1 MGKTSAC
8 EYAAKNELDAAFV
21 RIGDFL
27 SASNLNHLNGKV
39 LYLDGLDEHRSRAD
53 GIDVVDAII
62 ARLKALSCPKFRISC
77 RTAEWHG
84 GKDLSLLSS
93 VSKGTSVVQLDLQPL
108 TPEGVLAL
116 IPGKEDFI
124 EGAKKHGLNEFL
136 RNPQD
141 ALLLYSFYCERN
153 RWPSNRSDLME
164 GACRALLKECNVA
177 HSEAIDDWITD
188 QELERASNYLASI
201 LLMSNVLG
209 ISSTRLSSDKNFPCI
224 QEFGGDLFAMKAATR
239 RNVFKSAESNRIE
252 PKHRKI
258 AEYMAARY
266 LASCVRKG
274 LPISRI
280 MALITGFDGG
290 TAPDLRGV
298 YAWLVTLMS
307 GMADLI
313 LIHDPYGAIIY
324 GDAHSWT
331 PNTKKRA
338 LLALEIL
345 AKKDPWF
352 RGSDW
357 SGEALGGL
365 SDPTLIKEFARIIA
379 EDECKSHLV
388 SSILDAIA
396 CGPKLIGIGETLLAF
411 IRNPAKP
418 DHLKRAAIGA
428 VYNACPDKKADLVNL
443 LNDVNEDR
451 IEDKEQYLRGEL
463 LVNLYLDVIP
473 PREVIR
479 YFAKPSGRIIG
490 SYHMFLHYGIFD
502 RTDTEG
508 LRELAHSLIHVN
520 HNVRLDDEYE
530 DKRFFGTLIC
540 QLIDRTQGDTS
551 TEELCSWLSMGL
563 GEHKTSCIGR
573 DEAKSIR
580 EFLEANDQI
589 YFNVFWQFFQ
599 DNWTADTPYHQIWWR
614 FRELTVHTSPPQ
626 YLPELITKCDGS
638 RRGCLQETD
647 VI

>member
-1 MGKTSAC
+1 MGYIERTFIQTTPTAQREVLQPEGKIEDFFHHHGIVILGEPGLGKTSAC
-8 EYAAKNELDAAFV
+8 EYAAKNEPDAEFV

-27 SASNLNHLNGKV
+27 SALELKHLKGKT

-53 GIDVVDAII
+53 GVDVVDAII

-84 GKDLSLLSS
+84 GKDLNLLSS
-93 VSKGTSVVQLDLQPL
+93 VNNGTSVVQLDLQPL
-108 TPEGVLAL
+108 TPDGVLTL
-116 IPGKEDFI
+116 IPGNEDFI
-124 EGAKKHGLNEFL
+124 EGAKKHNLDDFL

-153 RWPSNRSDLME
+153 QWPTNRVDLME
-164 GACRALLKECNVA
+164 GACRALLKECNAV
-177 HSEAIDDWITD
+177 HGEAIDDWVTD

-209 ISSTRLSSDKNFPCI
+209 ISSTRSNSDRNFPCI
-224 QEFGGDLFAMKAATR
+224 QAFGGDLFAMKAATR
-239 RNVFKSAESNRIE
+239 RSVFKTAENNRIE

-313 LIHDPYGAIIY
+313 LVHDPYGAIIY
-324 GDAHSWT
+324 GDAHTWT

-338 LLALEIL
+338 LLALETL

-365 SDPTLIKEFARIIA
+365 SDPTLIKELMCVIA

-388 SSILDAIA
+388 SAVLDAIA
-396 CGPKLIGIGETLLAF
+396 WGPELTGIAETLLEF

-418 DHLKRAAIGA
+418 DHLKRAAIDA
-428 VYNACPDKKADLVNL
+428 LYNACPDKKADLVNL
-443 LNDVNEDR
+443 LNDVNEGN
-451 IEDKEQYLRGEL
+451 IEDKEQYLRGAL

-473 PREVIR
+473 PREVSR
-479 YFAKPSGRIIG
+479 YFAKPSDRIIG

-502 RTDTEG
+502 KTDTEG
-508 LRELAHSLIHVN
+508 LRELAQSLIHAN
-520 HNVRLDDEYE
+520 HDVGLDDEYE

-540 QLIDRTQGDTS
+540 QLINRTQGDT
-551 TEELCSWLSMGL
+551 TIEELCSWLSMGL
-563 GEHKTSCIGR
+563 GEHETSCIGG
-573 DEAKSIR
+573 DEAKLNS
-580 EFLEANDQI
+580 
-589 YFNVFWQFFQ
+589 
-599 DNWTADTPYHQIWWR
+599 
-614 FRELTVHTSPPQ
+614 
-626 YLPELITKCDGS
+626 
-638 RRGCLQETD
+638 
-647 VI
+647 